1 MGHNIRFYRE
11 LWSDDPLGRRHGRG
25 ALPCF
30 VCTPAPCPSSTGP
43 APAAAARGKRLS
55 SLVGQWLGRPAAG
68 FSPRAVEKITRT
80 SRARLQAVEQA
91 VAHEQRAGC
100 RRLAG
105 APARCQR
112 ERRRG
117 TGHTGARGLS
127 CRDRSSI
134 VLWLCARL
142 LWLARPRGNEG
153 KATSYASFVTA
164 RAGLVGCATV

>member
-1 MGHNIRFYRE
+1 M
-11 LWSDDPLGRRHGRG
+11 GRRHGRG

-30 VCTPAPCPSSTGP
+30 VCTPRGRPRRRGRRVRPSALPLQHRPRTCCCGQRQAAEQP
-43 APAAAARGKRLS
+43 GRAVVRTACGGVFPKGCGENHAHLCAPAH
-55 SLVGQWLGRPAAG
+55 RP
-68 FSPRAVEKITRT
+68 
-80 SRARLQAVEQA
+80 LEQA

-100 RRLAG
+100 RRLAS
-105 APARCQR
+105 APAHCQR

-127 CRDRSSI
+127 CRDRSAI

-153 KATSYASFVTA
+153 KATSDASFVTA